1 MDSNRLL
8 LLWLLLFNGFESVVV
23 VVVVTRIM
31 ICLSV
36 EVGSDGT

>member
-8 LLWLLLFNGFESVVV
+8 LLWLLLFNGFELVVV

-31 ICLSV
+31 ICLLV
-36 EVGSDGT
+36 ELGSDGT